1 MERIQEKIKEAI
13 FEAQKETRV
22 TIDQSI
28 SSLKETVL
36 GKIDQSH
43 SELRVD
49 LNQKFELISKMI
61 QDDEANTKSAFEVNH
76 ELMQHHEQ
84 NLKDFIFQ
92 NKISRRKDRDDIT
105 SYIYKVDSMT
115 KDNLNNINSIF
126 I

>member
-1 MERIQEKIKEAI
+1 MEKIQEKIKEAI

-49 LNQKFELISKMI
+49 LNQKFELI
-61 QDDEANTKSAFEVNH
+61 
-76 ELMQHHEQ
+76 
-84 NLKDFIFQ
+84 
-92 NKISRRKDRDDIT
+92 
-105 SYIYKVDSMT
+105 
-115 KDNLNNINSIF
+115 
-126 I
+126 

>member
-22 TIDQSI
+22 IIDQSI
-28 SSLKETVL
+28 SSLKGTVFD
-36 GKIDQSH
+36 KIDQSH
-43 SELRVD
+43 SELLVD

-61 QDDEANTKSAFEVNH
+61 QDDEANTKSAFKVNH